1 MPPKPEEG
9 QMGSGEQLYNIDFDI
24 DKLKQGAVVSE
35 TEAKPTSMSRKARIF
50 KRRVE
55 RETNDENTQKVL
67 KGLSGIAEEKTKK
80 EDERAKVT
88 H

>member
-1 MPPKPEEG
+1 
-9 QMGSGEQLYNIDFDI
+9 MGSGEQLYNIDFDI

-35 TEAKPTSMSRKARIF
+35 TEAKPTSLSRKARIF

-55 RETNDENTQKVL
+55 RNDENTRKVL

-80 EDERAKVT
+80 EEQAKARLWTFSV
-88 H
+88 